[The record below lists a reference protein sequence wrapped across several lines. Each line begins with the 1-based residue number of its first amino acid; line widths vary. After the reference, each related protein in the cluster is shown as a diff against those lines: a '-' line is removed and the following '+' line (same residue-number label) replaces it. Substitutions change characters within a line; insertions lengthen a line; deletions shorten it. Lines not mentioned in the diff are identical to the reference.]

1 MANINPNNISPRISS
16 NMKSSLPSIHAAF
29 TRDTPPSTSPNS
41 RTTRPT
47 TTTTTPAANQRKP
60 APNTRHLA
68 IALHHAHQIQA
79 RKDTESLIL
88 SRIEYLLSFPS
99 HPLALASSPSPD
111 DVKAF
116 KEALLPFQ
124 PSDYDNLILER
135 NIEGR
140 CGYVLCSN
148 EHRREDPKAKFRV
161 VWGKKGSGP
170 GGRGREMKVVPKEQ
184 IEKWCSDE
192 CAERAMYI
200 RVQLI
205 EQPAWERR
213 PGSAVEI
220 LLLEEGRARRERVR
234 ERERERE
241 RESLGKECGEGKG
254 KERER
259 ERESELVDEE
269 RVRDTGDIDEVM
281 RKLVISDKSLDPEG
295 ILQGMDQLAVCET
308 DMQMEESSS
317 HIGQAA
323 LAIERGDNAP
333 RPGLDAGRVGVNI
346 FEKHPCTGGIGA
358 VEAPSPRMEDLQGG
372 SIEGFEPGQL
382 GTPRPDAMDGIE
394 EDNDILPTI

>member
-1 MANINPNNISPRISS
+1 MANINPNNISPRTSS

-29 TRDTPPSTSPNS
+29 TRDTPPSTRPNS
-41 RTTRPT
+41 HTTRPT
-47 TTTTTPAANQRKP
+47 TTTMTPATNQRKP
-60 APNTRHLA
+60 VPNTRHLA

-99 HPLALASSPSPD
+99 HPLALTSSPSPD

-140 CGYVLCSN
+140 CGYVLCAN
-148 EHRREDPKAKFRV
+148 EHRREEPKAKFRV

-205 EQPAWERR
+205 EQPAWERG

-220 LLLEEGRARRERVR
+220 LLLEEGRARRERK
-234 ERERERE
+234 RE
-241 RESLGKECGEGKG
+241 RESLVKVCGEGKG
-254 KERER
+254 KERES
-259 ERESELVDEE
+259 ESELVDEE
-269 RVRDTGDIDEVM
+269 RVRDTGDIDEAM

-295 ILQGMDQLAVCET
+295 ILQGMDQLAVYGT
-308 DMQMEESSS
+308 DMQMEESSN

-323 LAIERGDNAP
+323 LAIERGDSAP

-346 FEKHPCTGGIGA
+346 FEKHPRTGGLGA
-358 VEAPSPRMEDLQGG
+358 VEAPSTRMEDLQGG